1 MKKRRAAQAGKVIQ
15 MPHTVERRS
24 SRRFNVNWDAAV
36 KGATREGATFDE
48 QGSLANISSTG
59 AYLSLT
65 KPPALGAEMEL
76 WIRLPM
82 AKDNWMK
89 YPAQVVRVE
98 GVPPRI
104 GVAMRFHTARPS
116 FFKP

>member
-1 MKKRRAAQAGKVIQ
+1 MKKHRATGKVIQ
-15 MPHTVERRS
+15 MPQTVERRG
-24 SRRFNVNWDAAV
+24 SRRFNVSWDAAV
-36 KGATREGATFDE
+36 KGATIEGATFDE
-48 QGSLANISSTG
+48 QGTLANISSTG
-59 AYLSLT
+59 AYLSLAR
-65 KPPALGAEMEL
+65 PPALGAEMEL

-98 GVPPRI
+98 GVAPQV
-104 GVAMRFHTARPS
+104 GVAVRFHAARPS

>member
-1 MKKRRAAQAGKVIQ
+1 MKKHSATQSGRVIQ
-15 MPHTVERRS
+15 MPETAERRS
-24 SRRFNVNWDAAV
+24 SRRFDVRWDAAV
-36 KGATREGATFDE
+36 KGADGAGTFDE

-65 KPPALGAEMEL
+65 KPPSVGAQMEL

-89 YPAQVVRVE
+89 YPSEVVRID
-98 GVPPRI
+98 GQPPRV
-104 GVAMRFHTARPS
+104 GVAVRFRAVRPS